1 MAEGLVITHTDLA
14 TFLRCRRQWRW
25 AYVDDFHPPPRLDG
39 HAPLGERVHKALA
52 LYYGLGSDPVA
63 EHDRI
68 GREDVERLEGWSRPG
83 WQADALYKDIVIGRA
98 CLTAFMEWVHREGE
112 DSPYEVEAVEQT
124 VQAPI
129 LDGQVILRGKVDV
142 LFRAK
147 LDGFL
152 YVNDHKT
159 TGAWTSIREGL
170 ERSWQHHVYL
180 AVLMLAMPTEIV
192 AGAMYT
198 VMHKVANPARA
209 TRPLVERF
217 RVPGTTKM
225 AAAKLAQIERICE
238 QMLATMEAI
247 ERGGIDHAYPTP
259 QDACRWCDYRQPC
272 DLIDE
277 SPLAAREMLDRV
289 YIRGGRHGRY
299 DHSLV

>member
-1 MAEGLVITHTDLA
+1 MG
-14 TFLRCRRQWRW
+14 
-25 AYVDDFHPPPRLDG
+25 
-39 HAPLGERVHKALA
+39 
-52 LYYGLGSDPVA
+52 
-63 EHDRI
+63 
-68 GREDVERLEGWSRPG
+68 RPG
-83 WQADALYKDIVIGRA
+83 WEADQLYKDIVVGRN
-98 CLTAFMEWVHREGE
+98 CLTALIEWLRAEGE
-112 DSPYEVEAVEQT
+112 DDPYEIEGVEET
-124 VQAPI
+124 IDAPL
-129 LDGQVILRGKVDV
+129 LDGRVILRGKVDV

-152 YVNDHKT
+152 YINDLKT
-159 TGAWTSIREGL
+159 DAHWTSIREGL

-180 AVLMLAMPTEIV
+180 VALRLSRPEAVV

-198 VMHKVANPARA
+198 VLRKVTDMRRA
-209 TRPLVERF
+209 TRPLVNRF

-299 DHSLV
+299 ASSLV

>member
-14 TFLRCRRQWRW
+14 TFLRCRRQWLW
-25 AYVDDFHPPPRLDG
+25 AYVQDFHPPERLDG
-39 HAPLGERVHKALA
+39 PRALGERVHRGAEH
-52 LYYGLGSDPVA
+52 YYRTGGDPVA
-63 EHDRI
+63 EHDRL
-68 GREDVERLEGWSRPG
+68 GREDVARLESMVRPT
-83 WQADALYKDIVIGRA
+83 WQLDQLFKDIVVGRA
-98 CLTAFMEWVHREGE
+98 CLTALIEWLRSEGE
-112 DSPYEVEAVEQT
+112 DDPYWVEAVEET
-124 VQAPI
+124 VDASI
-129 LDGQVILRGKVDV
+129 LGGRVTLRGKVDV

-147 LDGFL
+147 VDGHL
-152 YVNDHKT
+152 AVNDHKT
-159 TGAWTSIREGL
+159 TGSWTSVREGM
-170 ERSWQHHVYL
+170 ERSWQHHIYL
-180 AVLMLAMPTEIV
+180 AVLALSRPSEIV
-192 AGAMYT
+192 SEAMYT
-198 VMHKVANPARA
+198 VMHKHTSPSRA
-209 TRPLVERF
+209 SRPLVERF
-217 RVPGTTKM
+217 RVPGTT
-225 AAAKLAQIERICE
+225 ATAGAKLAQIERICE